1 MLVKKPWG
9 EFKQLSF
16 NQTCTVKLI
25 TVLPNRKTSLH
36 YHNLRDDMWVILDEG
51 LQVQI
56 GEDIFDASAGD
67 EFVVPAEKVHRIIS
81 KGRKGRVLE
90 VAFGYSDEEDDYRFE
105 DDYGRSL
112 KCDLKKAA
120 FKKKK

>member
-25 TVLPNRKTSLH
+25 TVLPSRKTSLH
-36 YHNLRDDMWVILDEG
+36 YHNLRDDMLVVLDDG

-56 GEDIFDASAGD
+56 GDKILDADAGD

-81 KGRKGRVLE
+81 KGKKGRVLE

-105 DDYGRSL
+105 DDYGRPI
-112 KCDLKKAA
+112 KTRPRKEGGKNKK
-120 FKKKK
+120 

>member
-1 MLVKKPWG
+1 MLIKKPWG

-25 TVLPNRKTSLH
+25 TVSPNCKTSLH
-36 YHNLRDDMWVILDEG
+36 YHNLRDDMWVILDDG

-56 GEDIFDASAGD
+56 GDDVFDASVGD

-81 KGRKGRVLE
+81 KGQKGRVLE
-90 VAFGYSDEEDDYRFE
+90 VAFGYTEEEDDYRFE
-105 DDYGRSL
+105 DDYGRPL
-112 KCDLKKAA
+112 KCNTRKMSHEKK
-120 FKKKK
+120 